1 MSHIGTLDM
10 DISLHAEASGDGEYN
25 LLVESIPALL
35 TMKGYAI
42 ANRLKQ
48 NDAFGQVDALASVPG
63 LR

>member
-1 MSHIGTLDM
+1 M